1 MNTVVAKFGG
11 SSVADAAQIRKVAE
25 ILRSD
30 ARRSVAVLSAPGKRS
45 KADEKITDML
55 IGCHA
60 KASAGEDIAPIFEQV
75 RTRYL
80 EIAGELGVASDVG
93 KVLDEVEHTIRN
105 GGSKDYVVSRGEYLG
120 AQLIASYLDAEFV
133 DAAELVAFRDAQT
146 VDTERTYRQVAARL
160 KGGAGLRIVP
170 GFYGAYSDGQIQL
183 FSRGGSDITG
193 ALVARGIEAELYENW
208 TDVSGLLMTDPRIV
222 DNPAPISEISY
233 RELRELAYLGA
244 AVFHEEAI
252 FPCSEVGLPIVIRN
266 TNEPEHPGTK
276 IVTSVEAD
284 RGDITGI
291 AGREHYR
298 LARVEKVL
306 LNKDRSFLARL
317 DRILER
323 YGVGVFQSASG
334 SDSMAFVTSAAELD
348 PVAEHVAGDIR
359 KELAPDSIDLGT
371 EVALVGIVG
380 GAVSSSVGLGARV
393 FGALGEAGISVP
405 FMVQGYSTYSAVF
418 VVPQAQYKDAIQAIY
433 RTASV

>member
-11 SSVADAAQIRKVAE
+11 SSVADAAQIRKAAE

-30 ARRSVAVLSAPGKRS
+30 SRRKVAVFSAPGKRS
-45 KADEKITDML
+45 KTDEKITDML
-55 IGCHA
+55 LGCHA
-60 KASAGEDIAPIFEQV
+60 KAAAGEDITPVFELV

-80 EIAGELGVASDVG
+80 EIARELGVAADVAA
-93 KVLDEVEHTIRN
+93 VLDEVEQTIRS
-105 GGSKDYVVSRGEYLG
+105 GGSKDYVVSRGEYLA
-120 AQLIASYLDAEFV
+120 AQLIAVYLEAEFV
-133 DAAELVAFRDAQT
+133 DAAELVAFRDATT
-146 VDTERTYRQVAARL
+146 VDTERTYRQVAARVSETGRL
-160 KGGAGLRIVP
+160 QIVP
-170 GFYGAYSDGQIQL
+170 GFYGAYRDGQIQL

-193 ALVARGIEAELYENW
+193 ALVARGIGADLYENW

-222 DNPAPISEISY
+222 DDPGPISEISY

-252 FPCSEVGLPIVIRN
+252 YPCSETGIPIVIRN
-266 TNEPEHPGTK
+266 TNQPEHPGTK
-276 IVTSVEAD
+276 IVTAVSID

-298 LARVEKVL
+298 LARIEKVL

-348 PVAEHVAGDIR
+348 AVADHVAGDIR
-359 KELAPDSIDLGT
+359 RELAPDSVDLGT
-371 EVALVGIVG
+371 QVAVVGIVG
-380 GAVSSSVGLGARV
+380 GAIAESVGLGARI
-393 FGALGEAGISVP
+393 FGALGDAGINVL
-405 FMVQGYSTYSAVF
+405 FMVQGYSPYSALF
-418 VVPQAQYKDAIQAIY
+418 VVPQAQYARAVQAIHGI
-433 RTASV
+433 AC